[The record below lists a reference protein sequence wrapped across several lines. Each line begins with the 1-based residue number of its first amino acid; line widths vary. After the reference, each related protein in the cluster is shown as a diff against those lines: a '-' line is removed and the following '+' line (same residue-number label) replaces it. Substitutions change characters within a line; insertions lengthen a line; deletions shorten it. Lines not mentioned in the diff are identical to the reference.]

1 MKRFLS
7 LFLCFLICLSFLPA
21 PEALVGRMIDVRI
34 DGADEYDL
42 IASMI

>member
-1 MKRFLS
+1 VDGEILVKADV
-7 LFLCFLICLSFLPA
+7 PA